1 MRNIFQTLLLCARRR
16 AQAPT
21 IALVIPYLSDEWFE
35 AAASAIASS
44 TELRSASS
52 GVHLTLQQSVIDG
65 DDTLVWHVH
74 FADGDVG
81 LHRGATPS
89 PTVTFSCD
97 RATAEAIRN
106 GEHSAQSAFMGGH
119 LRLGGDVRLL
129 LDNSELLSSLHD
141 ALAPLRA

>member
-1 MRNIFQTLLLCARRR
+1 MRNIFQTLLLCAQRR

-21 IALVIPYLSDEWFE
+21 IALVIPYLSDDWFE

-44 TELRSASS
+44 TELRLASR
-52 GVHLTLQQSVIDG
+52 GVQLTLQQSVIDG
-65 DDTLVWHVH
+65 DETLVWHVH

-97 RATAEAIRN
+97 RATAEDIRN
-106 GEHSAQSAFMGGH
+106 GQHSAQTAFMAGR
-119 LRLGGDVRLL
+119 LRLGGDVRML
-129 LDNSELLSSLHD
+129 LDNSALLSSLND
-141 ALAPLRA
+141 ALAPLRS

>member
-1 MRNIFQTLLLCARRR
+1 M
-16 AQAPT
+16 
-21 IALVIPYLSDEWFE
+21 IPYLSDEWFE

-44 TELRSASS
+44 SELRSASS

-74 FADGDVG
+74 VADGEVG